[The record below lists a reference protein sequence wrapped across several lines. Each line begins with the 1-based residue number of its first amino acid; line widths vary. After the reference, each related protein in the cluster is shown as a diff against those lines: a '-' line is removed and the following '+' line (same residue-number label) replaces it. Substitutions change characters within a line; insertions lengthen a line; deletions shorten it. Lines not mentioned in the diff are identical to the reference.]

1 MIDCTTVETLL
12 SGFERADLSPGDSE
26 LVAAHL
32 SACPACRVTLG
43 HFEALSALTKAEA
56 GSSMASAADASA
68 AGAFEPAPGLGP
80 PTSVVRARQIL
91 AAVKAE
97 VAAEAALATVEHE
110 IMTFDE
116 VAAYLRLSPDELEAE
131 LASLPYFEIGG
142 RIRVRRGLLMV
153 WIEEREGR
161 ARNRRML
168 TLARG

>member
-12 SGFERADLSPGDSE
+12 SGYERADLRPEDART
-26 LVAAHL
+26 VAAHL
-32 SACPACRVTLG
+32 SACPACRAALG
-43 HFEALSALTKAEA
+43 QFEVLSALTRTEA
-56 GSSMASAADASA
+56 GLSVAPAI
-68 AGAFEPAPGLGP
+68 GAFEEAPSVAPLTPA
-80 PTSVVRARQIL
+80 VRASQML

-116 VAAYLRLSPDELEAE
+116 VAAYLRLSPDELEEE

-142 RIRVRRGLLMV
+142 HIRVRRGLLMA